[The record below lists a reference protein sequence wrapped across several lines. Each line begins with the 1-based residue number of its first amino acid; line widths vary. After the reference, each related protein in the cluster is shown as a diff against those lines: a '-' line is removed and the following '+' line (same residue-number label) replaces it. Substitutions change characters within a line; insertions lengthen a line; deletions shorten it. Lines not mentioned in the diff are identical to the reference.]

1 MKRAARCCL
10 FVLPLVTIAACK
22 GAEDPSILPDRCGTP
37 APRLPTDAAVAK
49 LASSPA
55 QCGQA
60 AHAWLQSDQLGEI
73 VQVGPTETVPGAV
86 SRVAL
91 TLGKIPFPAVV
102 HDTAVEQIEYL
113 TQDRGALI
121 KATAVMAYPTD
132 LPAGERADV
141 LLLLHGTS
149 GFTDGCGPSADPQSR
164 SLVSALS
171 SLGYMVVA
179 PDYIGL
185 RGLPGSTGFLHPYL
199 AAQPTAIA
207 SLDAVRA
214 AARRLSRLEGT
225 EGVGQVCASARFGTV
240 GGSQGGHAALW
251 VDRLWPY
258 YAPELTQVGVVA
270 TVPPADLVGEGVRA
284 LQSTVPASANMAAF
298 FAATADWYGLRG
310 RLGEVFRAPLD
321 KELPAAL
328 AKGCDPSDGLDGK
341 MVGDVFQQALLDAA
355 KRPDGLRGLDPWGCL
370 AMENGLTTTSVRR
383 IAPAAPGYG
392 VLFVLGEKDTLVD
405 PETERRSFDTLCGQ
419 GMEMQ
424 YLECAGA
431 SHTRATTW
439 SLPEIVTFL
448 GDRYAGKPVG
458 RDLVCKRGAAVRCS
472 ATN

>member
-1 MKRAARCCL
+1 MNRAARCCL
-10 FVLPLVTIAACK
+10 LALPLITITACK
-22 GAEDPSILPDRCGTP
+22 GAEDPTVLPDRCSTP
-37 APRLPTDAAVAK
+37 APRLGTEAAVEK
-49 LASSPA
+49 LVSSPA

-60 AHAWLQSDQLGEI
+60 AHSWLRSEQLGEI
-73 VQVGPTETVPGAV
+73 VQVGPTETVPAAV

-91 TLGKIPFPAVV
+91 TLGKVPIPAVV
-102 HDTAVEQIEYL
+102 HDTAVEQIEYM
-113 TQDRGALI
+113 TQDRGVLI
-121 KATAVMAYPTD
+121 KATAMMAYPTD
-132 LPAGERADV
+132 LGPNPETRPDV

-149 GFTDGCGPSADPQSR
+149 GFTDGCGPSKDPQAR

-171 SLGYMVVA
+171 SLGYVVVA

-185 RGLPGSTGFLHPYL
+185 RGLPGSTGFAHPYL

-214 AARRLSRLEGT
+214 AARRLGRPGED
-225 EGVGQVCASARFGTV
+225 GQPCASARFATV

-284 LQSTVPASANMAAF
+284 LQRTVPASANMAAF
-298 FAATADWYGLRG
+298 FAATSDWYGLRG
-310 RLGEVFRAPLD
+310 RLGEVFRPPLD

-328 AKGCDPSDGLDGK
+328 AKSCDPSNGIENK
-341 MVGDVFQQALLDAA
+341 KIEDVFQPALLAA
-355 KRPDGLRGLDPWGCL
+355 ANRTDGLKGLDPWGCL
-370 AMENGLTTTSVRR
+370 AVENGLTTTSVRR

-439 SLPEIVTFL
+439 ALPEIIEFL
-448 GDRYAGKPVG
+448 TDRYAGKPVG
-458 RDLVCKRGAAVRCS
+458 RDLVCKRGPAVRCK